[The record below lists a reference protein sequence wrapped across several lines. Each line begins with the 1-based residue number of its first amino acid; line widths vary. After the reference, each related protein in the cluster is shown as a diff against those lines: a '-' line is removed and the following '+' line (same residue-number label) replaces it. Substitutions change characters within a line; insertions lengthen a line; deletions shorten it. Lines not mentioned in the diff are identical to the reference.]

1 MNQVGR
7 ESANDTMC
15 NGRDLPWLQETA
27 DQDVWG
33 DWQVTYRDVIILN
46 PQNEVFAV
54 YNLTTNSLADADNR
68 AELKA
73 LLLAAGR

>member
-7 ESANDTMC
+7 EAANETVC

-33 DWQVTYRDVIILN
+33 DWAVIYRDVIILD

-54 YNLTTNSLADADNR
+54 YNLTVNNLADADKR

-73 LLLAAGR
+73 LLLAAGH